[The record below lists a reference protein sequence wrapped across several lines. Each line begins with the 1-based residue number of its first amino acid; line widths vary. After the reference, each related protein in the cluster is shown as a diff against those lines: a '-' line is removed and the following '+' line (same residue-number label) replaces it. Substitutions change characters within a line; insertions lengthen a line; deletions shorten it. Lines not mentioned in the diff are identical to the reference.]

1 MVAHGKGNSMTMETV
16 EDLLKEADGPVIPLA
31 GNVRLPDA
39 AKKLICRIIAGYHP
53 QRVIV
58 HGSFARG
65 DAHEGSDLD
74 LIIVK
79 STPERF
85 IDRVEQVLAFS
96 NGEMAVEPMVYTEQ
110 EIASMLSQGN
120 SFLERALAEG
130 VIVYERQSPGVSCPS
145 CPSR

>member
-1 MVAHGKGNSMTMETV
+1 MDRSV
-16 EDLLKEADGPVIPLA
+16 EWASEAEGPDIPLV
-31 GNVRLPDA
+31 GHVRLHDVA
-39 AKKLICRIIAGYHP
+39 QKLICRIIAGYHP

-58 HGSFARG
+58 HGSFARD

-96 NGEMAVEPMVYTEQ
+96 NGEMGVEPMVYTEQ

-130 VIVYERQSPGVSCPS
+130 VVVYEQQSPGGDALAVAGQV
-145 CPSR
+145 

>member
-1 MVAHGKGNSMTMETV
+1 MDRSV
-16 EDLLKEADGPVIPLA
+16 EWSNEADGALMLLE
-31 GNVRLPDA
+31 GNLRLPDA
-39 AKKLICRIIAGYHP
+39 AHKLICRIIAGYRP

-65 DAHEGSDLD
+65 DVHEGSDLD

-85 IDRVEQVLAFS
+85 IDRVAQVLAFS

-110 EIASMLSQGN
+110 EIASMLSKGN

-130 VIVYERQSPGVSCPS
+130 VIVYEQQSPGGDALAVSGQI
-145 CPSR
+145 